1 MPQNKIQFQP
11 GMSLSELTW
20 LRVNLTTALPHTA
33 PTLRQAARKLA
44 SLHAFL
50 GRKCDGEPGTQT
62 LWLGLQRLDD
72 LTHMYRVLT
81 AATGPPGVQ
90 RRYGAGPA
98 PEWRG
103 VGVNGEARKLL
114 CRPRSHPGL
123 RRERTAPA
131 TFCDTLREG
140 GGTMG
145 GPGGPAVSSPAICP
159 SKGEGRAPA
168 PRRTRGKRCPAI
180 DRT

>member
-90 RRYGAGPA
+90 RGYGAGPA

-145 GPGGPAVSSPAICP
+145 GPGGAGGVFSSYLPLEGGRSGSSPTTHSRKAM
-159 SKGEGRAPA
+159 
-168 PRRTRGKRCPAI
+168 PR
-180 DRT
+180 D